1 MAEEPGLEGLRAELD
16 AERKARQAQAERL
29 EARLEALEQRV
40 GAAGATGGEPAPP
53 QTDDLLRLLG
63 QKSRVEG
70 PEFLLAENAALRAE
84 VARLTAKVARFEH
97 EREEED
103 RFMKNWVIGLENQGC
118 DLRSAKRFAP
128 PSFRKYFAD
137 RGSNENT

>member
-63 QKSRVEG
+63 QKSRV
-70 PEFLLAENAALRAE
+70 LLAEIAALRAE
-84 VARLTAKVARFEH
+84 VTRLTVKVARFEH